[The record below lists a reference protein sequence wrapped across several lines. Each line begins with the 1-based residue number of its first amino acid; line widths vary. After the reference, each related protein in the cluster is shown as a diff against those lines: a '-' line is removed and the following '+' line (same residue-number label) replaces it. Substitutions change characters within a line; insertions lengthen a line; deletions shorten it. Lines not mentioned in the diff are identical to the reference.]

1 MHLAEL
7 FSLTAGAKIGS
18 PSIEV
23 SYFPV
28 GYEKY
33 ITIQAGSG
41 MASKNYDYFND
52 VVRTISPQLNKA
64 GIRVVQVGLE
74 NEKLVSGAFDLRGKT
89 NIRQCAFVIKN
100 ALVHVGNDSFGC
112 HVAGG
117 FNTPM
122 VGLYGISF
130 PQCVGPFWGDKTK
143 QLVLSPDFSRR
154 KPSFSRREKEK
165 RVNSIFPDEVSAGIL
180 RLLGLGAEEIDTV
193 PVHLGCSFHRTIV
206 DIVPNFAPGSD
217 FGVSRG
223 SPVNIRMDYLEAEDL
238 SEGWLKEFKCVIH
251 TNNRGDIQKIKKGS
265 ANVQKLYV
273 YLSDEH
279 TDEDLNELSSLAIP
293 MHLHYPHHKT
303 IGDVRVKFFG
313 SNIKLDE
320 EGSKKDLD
328 FSDKICDTSVYKS
341 SLNLY
346 SDNKLYPCKAALD
359 LGIEKKEEQFAINNS
374 TFYKEIE
381 FFKIYNYG
389 KKKDTN

>member
-7 FSLTAGAKIGS
+7 FALTAGVKIGT
-18 PSIEV
+18 PTIET

-28 GYEKY
+28 GCEKY

-41 MASKNYDYFND
+41 MESKNYDYFND
-52 VVRTISPQLNKA
+52 VVKTISPQLDKE
-64 GIRVVQVGLE
+64 GVRVIQVGLKD
-74 NEKLVSGAFDLRGKT
+74 EKLISGAFDLRGKT
-89 NIRQCAFVIKN
+89 TIRQCAFVIKN

-112 HVAGG
+112 HVASG

-122 VGLYGISF
+122 VGLYGVSF
-130 PQCVGPFWGDKTK
+130 PQCVGPFWGDKAK
-143 QLVLSPDFSRR
+143 QLVLAPDFSKT
-154 KPSFSRREKEK
+154 KPSFSKRERDK
-165 RVNSIFPDEVSAGIL
+165 RVNSIFPDEITRGIL
-180 RLLGLGAEEIDTV
+180 RLLGLDKEGAETA
-193 PVHLGCSFHRTIV
+193 PVHLGASFHRTIV
-206 DIVPNFAPGSD
+206 DVVPDFEPGSD
-217 FGVSRG
+217 FAVKRS
-223 SPVNIRMDYLEAEDL
+223 SPINIRLDYLGNKEPAK
-238 SEGWLKEFKCVIH
+238 GWLEEFKCVVH
-251 TNNRGDIQKIKKGS
+251 TNNRGDIPNIKKG
-265 ANVQKLYV
+265 ADNIKKLYV

-279 TDEDLNELSSLAIP
+279 TAEDIDKLSRLAIP
-293 MHLHYPHHKT
+293 MHLHYPHKDK

-346 SDNKLYPCKAALD
+346 SNNKVYPCKAALD

-389 KKKDTN
+389 KKKDAN